1 MTAPRP
7 AWHWLLGLGLAAALF
22 AGGMYLGTQKRPGP
36 EAPARPPATEPAPPP
51 APAAQAGPKYPV
63 ESPAAS
69 DAATDAASLPM
80 LDESDSAVL
89 ESLTGLLGGDGALD
103 LLYPEHVVQR
113 IVATVDNL
121 PRAKIAP
128 QLSPL
133 KPASGAFAVAG
144 TPPAVDPKNYA
155 RYDAYVR
162 VLESV
167 DSAKVVAW
175 YRGFY
180 PLFQQAYR
188 ELGYPDRYF
197 NDRVVEVI
205 DHLLAA
211 PAAQGPV
218 VLAKPEAFWVFSD
231 PRLEALS
238 AGQKLML
245 RIGPENAAKVK
256 AKLREVRRE
265 LTGRTG

>member
-1 MTAPRP
+1 M
-7 AWHWLLGLGLAAALF
+7 
-22 AGGMYLGTQKRPGP
+22 
-36 EAPARPPATEPAPPP
+36 
-51 APAAQAGPKYPV
+51 
-63 ESPAAS
+63 
-69 DAATDAASLPM
+69 
-80 LDESDSAVL
+80 
-89 ESLTGLLGGDGALD
+89 LGGDGALD

-113 IVATVDNL
+113 IVATIDNL

-128 QLSPL
+128 QLAPL
-133 KPASGAFAVAG
+133 KPPAGAFATQSGAI
-144 TPPAVDPKNYA
+144 DPKNYA
-155 RYDAYVR
+155 RYDPYVR
-162 VLESV
+162 LLDTS
-167 DSAKVVAW
+167 DARKLAAW

-211 PAAQGPV
+211 PAAPGP
-218 VLAKPEAFWVFSD
+218 LALTKPEAFWVFAD
-231 PRLEALS
+231 PQLESLS

-265 LTGRTG
+265 LTGRDT

>member
-7 AWHWLLGLGLAAALF
+7 HHWLLGFAIAAGLLAA
-22 AGGMYLGTQKRPGP
+22 GMYFGSTKRPGP
-36 EAPARPPATEPAPPP
+36 EAPARPQPAPEQP
-51 APAAQAGPKYPV
+51 APAPATGPKYPV
-63 ESPAAS
+63 EPPAATS

-113 IVATVDNL
+113 IVATIDNL

-133 KPASGAFAVAG
+133 KPAAGAFAVAG

-162 VLESV
+162 VL
-167 DSAKVVAW
+167 DSIDAAKAVAW

-211 PAAQGPV
+211 PAAQGPIAV
-218 VLAKPEAFWVFSD
+218 AKPEAFWVFTD
-231 PRLEALS
+231 PQLESLS

-256 AKLREVRRE
+256 AKLREVRKE
-265 LTGRTG
+265 LTGRSA